1 MDEKDPKPETKPSG
15 NRPPPRPP
23 HGTLVGLGPEGDDS
37 DKKPRMTIT
46 KAAEGEG
53 KFIRQSGGRDHYGHV
68 VIRIEPN
75 GKGKGNEIRDETTAG
90 TIPKEFIKSV
100 VDTIC
105 ETLKLG
111 LADDRPIVDII
122 VRVIGGSSHKMDSTD
137 IAFRMA
143 AIFAL
148 HDAITKAGPVAIE

>member
-23 HGTLVGLGPEGDDS
+23 HGTLVGLGPEDDDS

-68 VIRIEPN
+68 IVRIEPN
-75 GKGKGNEIRDETTAG
+75 GKGKGNEIRNEITADG
-90 TIPKEFIKSV
+90 IPKEYIEPVVEEIGASLGLGV
-100 VDTIC
+100 VD
-105 ETLKLG
+105 E
-111 LADDRPIVDII
+111 RPIVDII
-122 VRVIGGSSHKMDSTD
+122 VRLVGGSSHKTDSNEL
-137 IAFRMA
+137 AFKMA

-148 HDAITKAGPVAIE
+148 KDALKKSGRLGVD